1 VAQQLA
7 INLGGEGGIPGVINQ
22 QGPWALSP
30 NWRCSRDGRTLQ
42 ELVADDHVFI
52 ICPNA
57 PLPFPDNSVDL
68 VSTNS
73 VPVDMNSFLGPG
85 VQSSEIQRIL
95 KPGGQ
100 WIRDGV
106 LEWTKP

>member
-1 VAQQLA
+1 MSGLE
-7 INLGGEGGIPGVINQ
+7 INLGGEGEEPGVINQ
-22 QGPWALSP
+22 QGPWVLNP

-42 ELVADDHVFI
+42 QLVDDGHVFI

-57 PLPFPDNSVDL
+57 PLPFPDDTFERVI
-68 VSTNS
+68 TNS
-73 VPVDMNSFLGPG
+73 VPIDTTTGWLGPG
-85 VQSSEIQRIL
+85 VQSSKIPRIL
-95 KPGGQ
+95 KSGGE

>member
-1 VAQQLA
+1 MSGRIE
-7 INLGGEGGIPGVINQ
+7 INLGGESEIPGVINQ

-42 ELVADDHVFI
+42 QLVADGYIFI

-57 PLPFPDNSVDL
+57 PLPFPDHSADRVY
-68 VSTNS
+68 TNS
-73 VPVDMNSFLGPG
+73 VPVDMNSLLGLG
-85 VQSSEIQRIL
+85 VQSSEIRRIL
-95 KPGGQ
+95 KPGGE